1 MGLIRLILAFA
12 IVSNHYQNH
21 QLFDFLYASVAV
33 KSFYIISGFYMALI
47 LNNNSYVNKKN
58 FYISRFMR
66 LYPIYIV
73 CVIVTFLLGSGYTT
87 SGRNIFSEDL
97 DLIPTFLLFLQI
109 LRCFSKT

>member
-47 LNNNSYVNKKN
+47 LNNNSYVNKRI
-58 FYISRFMR
+58 FIFQDLCDFIQFT
-66 LYPIYIV
+66 LYV
-73 CVIVTFLLGSGYTT
+73 
-87 SGRNIFSEDL
+87 
-97 DLIPTFLLFLQI
+97 
-109 LRCFSKT
+109 